1 MAPVSSRVEAR
12 PDDVVVIYV
21 IRHGQSRWNVARER
35 CAAAHKTRQTLT
47 HSASRA
53 RRAPQPYAGMTSLA
67 CCGLITRS
75 PRSESSRPVAE
86 RHSSHGPR

>member
-35 CAAAHKTRQTLT
+35 CAASGAQNKADFDAFRLTR
-47 HSASRA
+47 
-53 RRAPQPYAGMTSLA
+53 PQPYAGTTSLA

-86 RHSSHGPR
+86 RHSSHEPR

>member
-35 CAAAHKTRQTLT
+35 CAAAPAHKTRQTLT

-53 RRAPQPYAGMTSLA
+53 RNPTQ
-67 CCGLITRS
+67 
-75 PRSESSRPVAE
+75 ERPLWHAAA
-86 RHSSHGPR
+86 